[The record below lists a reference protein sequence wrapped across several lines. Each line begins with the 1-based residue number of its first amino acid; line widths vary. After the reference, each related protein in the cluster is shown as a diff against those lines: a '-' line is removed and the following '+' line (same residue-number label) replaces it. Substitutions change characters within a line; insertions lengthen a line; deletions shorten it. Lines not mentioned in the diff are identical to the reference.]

1 MKQDRLKVKNLSII
15 YVLTL
20 YYAESLSFTQIDEAY
35 LKACTLHFE
44 VHLKYLRGNPREL
57 NFTISLSRFYSP
69 IITPVQ

>member
-20 YYAESLSFTQIDEAY
+20 YYAESLSFTQIDEEY

-44 VHLKYLRGNPREL
+44 VHLKY
-57 NFTISLSRFYSP
+57 
-69 IITPVQ
+69 